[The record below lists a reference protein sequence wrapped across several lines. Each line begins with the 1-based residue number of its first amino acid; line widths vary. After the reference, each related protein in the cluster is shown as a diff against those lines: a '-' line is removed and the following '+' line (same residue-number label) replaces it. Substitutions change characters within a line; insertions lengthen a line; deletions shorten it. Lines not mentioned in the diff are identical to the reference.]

1 MRGILVRVTSRTV
14 SNYREFAPPRPLA
27 AHLECV
33 WVQTLGT
40 GDETYEQPV
49 LPDGCIDIVWLD
61 GELMLSGPATRPFT
75 LQLAPGSRSVG
86 LRFRPGTAPSLVGV
100 SAADVR
106 DQHVA
111 LDDLWGRAGATI
123 AAQCLETEQEERRVA
138 ILTDAL
144 QRRLAEADPVDP
156 VGLGIATLL
165 SEHPERSVPALADDV
180 GLSERQLR
188 RRVEDAIGYSPRTLA
203 RILRF
208 QRFLAAARASG
219 PGRHL
224 ARLAAE
230 AGYADQAHLTRES
243 RELAGLPPGAF
254 LEWEARRLA
263 G

>member
-1 MRGILVRVTSRTV
+1 
-14 SNYREFAPPRPLA
+14 LA

-33 WVQTLGT
+33 WVQTLGA

-49 LPDGCIDIVWLD
+49 LPDGCIDIVWFD
-61 GELMLSGPATRPFT
+61 GELVLSGPATRSFT

-100 SAADVR
+100 SAAEVR

-123 AAQCLETEQEERRVA
+123 AAQCLDSEREDQRVA

-144 QRRLAEADPVDP
+144 QQRLADADPVDP

-165 SEHPERSVPALADDV
+165 TDHPERSVPALADDV

-208 QRFLAAARASG
+208 QRFLTAARASG

-243 RELAGLPPGAF
+243 RELAGLPPAAF
-254 LEWEARRLA
+254 LEWEARRL
-263 G
+263 GD